1 MTNEISLTNSL
12 FRRYLLGESIRNIFI
27 RLTVILSA
35 IILVWCGIMFALVI
49 HTKCRRTKQMLKTSN
64 THHHH
69 LYDSTLSLNR
79 NRSNR
84 WKRNRRFN
92 SSTST
97 LSSTSC
103 CSIRHILSQLKQ
115 RCGFWPSST
124 VNENSFQQIPSLT
137 KSGQQVETVARSF
150 YSTPSKVQI
159 VVEMMTKR
167 SVNLN
172 HNLINIGKRIS
183 LYREGESSSGE
194 QFKNLHLIDPNR
206 EHSPNIDNTIQIVW
220 IQFS

>member
-1 MTNEISLTNSL
+1 
-12 FRRYLLGESIRNIFI
+12 
-27 RLTVILSA
+27 
-35 IILVWCGIMFALVI
+35 MFALVI

-64 THHHH
+64 THHH
-69 LYDSTLSLNR
+69 LYGSTLSLNR

-115 RCGFWPSST
+115 RCGFWPS
-124 VNENSFQQIPSLT
+124 LT
-137 KSGQQVETVARSF
+137 KPGQQVETVARSF

-220 IQFS
+220 IEFS